1 MKRYI
6 SNFVKCFTQWSRFHC
21 ELIQCKHHLGIEQL
35 ERLAVLFPAYQ
46 FLLLREFQ
54 WLQQLSCKLPG
65 VQKVQISTC
74 CCSVECLC
82 RSKLERQVKMKWLK
96 HWTFLGKRK
105 DHKSCIHLSAELN
118 QLISKL
124 VHCLSRGLEG
134 TFILLLILPAL
145 CAKGWWRARF
155 SFASML
161 LTILDKTPKVL
172 QV

>member
-6 SNFVKCFTQWSRFHC
+6 SNFGKCFTQWSRFHC
-21 ELIQCKHHLGIEQL
+21 ELIQCKHRLGIEQP

-46 FLLLREFQ
+46 FLLCEFQ

-74 CCSVECLC
+74 RCSVECLC
-82 RSKLERQVKMKWLK
+82 RSKSERQVKMKWLK